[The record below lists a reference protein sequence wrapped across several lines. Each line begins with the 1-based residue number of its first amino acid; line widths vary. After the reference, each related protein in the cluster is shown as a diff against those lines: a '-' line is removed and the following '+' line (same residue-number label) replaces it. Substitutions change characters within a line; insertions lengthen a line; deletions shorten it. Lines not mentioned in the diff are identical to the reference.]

1 MKIRIRGN
9 SIRYRL
15 DQADVTRLQ
24 ETGKAE
30 EHTRIGAG
38 TLHFCIRSRNNI
50 AAPAIE
56 MENNGVHL
64 GIPAAWFA
72 RMLEP
77 AETGFDHH
85 FENPDG
91 SVLKILVEK
100 DFKCLT
106 VRDEDDSQAF
116 ENPDA
121 GKNC

>member
-24 ETGKAE
+24 ETGKTE
-30 EHTRIGAG
+30 EHTHIGAG
-38 TLHFCIRSRNNI
+38 KLHFCIRSRDI
-50 AAPAIE
+50 GAPAIKLE
-56 MENNGVHL
+56 SDGVHL
-64 GIPAAWFA
+64 SIPAAWFT

-77 AETGFDHH
+77 AEVGFDHQ

-91 SVLKILVEK
+91 SLLKILVEK